1 MVIGLQPMMQSQ
13 EIRIEPSTILSIK
26 ISLFGLDLMLSNNLD
41 NSIID
46 YKKHFFKNK
55 ILTENLS
62 KELDS
67 FLNQSKL
74 DLSNIINIKL
84 IVSNKLSCLVPN
96 ELFDK
101 KLSLD
106 YLKFNSK
113 LIENDFAANDYIE
126 ELESFNVYL
135 PFINVNNYLIERFGS
150 FEYYHYS
157 TVLLKRIL
165 KMTSNQNRTMLFA
178 NIENQ
183 NFQIIILKNKNLLY
197 YNNFEYQTK
206 EDILYFL
213 LFVIEQNKELSSETK
228 LILLGYIS
236 KNDKTFTLISK
247 FIKNIEIYEMSK
259 LSISDKVLNKTSI
272 DYIIS

>member
-1 MVIGLQPMMQSQ
+1 
-13 EIRIEPSTILSIK
+13 
-26 ISLFGLDLMLSNNLD
+26 
-41 NSIID
+41 
-46 YKKHFFKNK
+46 
-55 ILTENLS
+55 
-62 KELDS
+62 
-67 FLNQSKL
+67 
-74 DLSNIINIKL
+74 
-84 IVSNKLSCLVPN
+84 
-96 ELFDK
+96 
-101 KLSLD
+101 
-106 YLKFNSK
+106 
-113 LIENDFAANDYIE
+113 
-126 ELESFNVYL
+126 
-135 PFINVNNYLIERFGS
+135 
-150 FEYYHYS
+150 
-157 TVLLKRIL
+157 
-165 KMTSNQNRTMLFA
+165 MTSNQNKTMLFA

-247 FIKNIEIYEMSK
+247 FIKNIEIYEISK